1 MVKSVTLVVPGW
13 RHRQHW
19 IVRSIEV
26 GLTASAHFGSGAEL
40 VLPLGCSFVNR
51 ISAKTS
57 WNARS

>member
-1 MVKSVTLVVPGW
+1 MVRSVSLVNPGSW
-13 RHRQHW
+13 QRQHW

-26 GLTASAHFGSGAEL
+26 RFASVHFGSGAEL

-57 WNARS
+57 WNARG